1 MTLPEPSESGLP
13 LSQLAVRSHLDEIE
27 TVLHWFDQQWDAS
40 VPSELWMQA
49 QLGLVEGFT
58 NAVRHAHVALDP
70 PPPVQL
76 TVQVSSQRFCV
87 QILDQGA
94 PFDFEAALAT
104 VEAAM
109 EASDHDPLAREA
121 HWGLVMVLKL
131 RSAYGWTITHRR
143 IGEATNCLSLCHPL
157 SANGGE
163 GRSS

>member
-1 MTLPEPSESGLP
+1 MNLPQASESDRP
-13 LSQLAVRSHLDEIE
+13 LSQLAVHSDLDEIE
-27 TVLHWFDQQWDAS
+27 TVLRWFEQLSDPA

-49 QLGLVEGFT
+49 QLALVEGFT
-58 NAVRHAHVALDP
+58 NAVRHAHADLDP

-76 TVQVSSQRFCV
+76 SVQVSSQRFCL

-104 VEAAM
+104 VEKAM
-109 EASDHDPLAREA
+109 EATGQDPLAREA

-131 RSAYGWTITHRR
+131 RSAYGWTISHRR
-143 IGEATNCLSLCHPL
+143 IGDGTNCLSFCHAL
-157 SANGGE
+157 SADGGA

>member
-1 MTLPEPSESGLP
+1 MNLPQASDSDRP
-13 LSQLAVRSHLDEIE
+13 LSQLAVNSDLDEIE
-27 TVLHWFDQQWDAS
+27 TVLSWFEQLSDPA

-49 QLGLVEGFT
+49 QLALVEGFT
-58 NAVRHAHVALDP
+58 NAVRHAHADLDP

-76 TVQVSSQRFCV
+76 SVQVSSQGFCV

-94 PFDFEAALAT
+94 PFDFEAALAA
-104 VEAAM
+104 VEQAM

-131 RSAYGWTITHRR
+131 RSAYGWTISHRR
-143 IGEATNCLSLCHPL
+143 IDGATNCLSLCHPL
-157 SANGGE
+157 SADGGT